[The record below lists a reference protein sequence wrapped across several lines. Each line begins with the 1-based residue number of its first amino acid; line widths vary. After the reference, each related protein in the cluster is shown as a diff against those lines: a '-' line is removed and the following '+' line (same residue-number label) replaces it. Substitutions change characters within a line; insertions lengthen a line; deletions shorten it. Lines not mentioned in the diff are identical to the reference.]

1 MANFG
6 DLTEFLDDSDFSFTH
21 NGKEIKFTAPAEKV
35 MKFTIEWQK
44 HNRAEQERLNKAR
57 ELVAQGKPATD
68 AGEPDR
74 WGEHKAVAALLGG
87 SFDAKTF
94 RYKECVLADLQEAG
108 VPTNAINRIQ
118 TGIVLKYVHGDLAAE
133 HYMLTGD
140 MNEAIMRWSGKAAP
154 KKEHLASQATQKE
167 AGETSTDD

>member
-35 MKFTIEWQK
+35 MRFTIEWQK
-44 HNRAEQERLNKAR
+44 YNRAEQERLNKAR

-87 SFDAKTF
+87 SFDAKSF
-94 RYKECVLADLQEAG
+94 RYKECILGELQDAG
-108 VPTNAINRIQ
+108 VPANAINRIQ
-118 TGIVLKYVHGDLAAE
+118 TGIVLKYMHGDLSAE

-140 MNEAIMRWSGKAAP
+140 MNEAIMRYSGKAAP
-154 KKEHLASQATQKE
+154 KKEHLASQATQTE
-167 AGETSTDD
+167 AGATSTGD

>member
-1 MANFG
+1 MANVG
-6 DLTEFLDDSDFSFTH
+6 DLTEFLDDSDFSFSH

-87 SFDAKTF
+87 SFVAKSF
-94 RYKECVLADLQEAG
+94 RYKECILVEFQDAG
-108 VPTNAINRIQ
+108 VTANAIMRIQ
-118 TGIVLKYVHGDLAAE
+118 TGICMK
-133 HYMLTGD
+133 
-140 MNEAIMRWSGKAAP
+140 
-154 KKEHLASQATQKE
+154 
-167 AGETSTDD
+167 